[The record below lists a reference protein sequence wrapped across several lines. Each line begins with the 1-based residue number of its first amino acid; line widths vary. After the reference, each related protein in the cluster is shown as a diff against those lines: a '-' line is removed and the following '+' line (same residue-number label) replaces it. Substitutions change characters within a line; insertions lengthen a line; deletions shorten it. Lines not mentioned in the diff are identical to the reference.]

1 VTRPLIFKGNRLV
14 LNYSTSAV
22 GRIRVEMQDPEGT
35 PIPGF
40 EEISCDEIYGD
51 EIIRIVSWKK
61 IPDVS
66 ALSGKP
72 LRLRFILKDADLYS
86 FHFTTE

>member
-1 VTRPLIFKGNRLV
+1 MIFNGSRLI

-51 EIIRIVSWKK
+51 EISRIVSWGKN
-61 IPDVS
+61 PDVS
-66 ALSGKP
+66 ALSGRP
-72 LRLRFILKDADLYS
+72 VRLRFLLKDADLYS
-86 FHFTTE
+86 FRFTTE